1 MIGQHNSHF
10 CCGLIGYGRNMKF
23 FIWTKKNLF
32 GKSKEEQGIALIVVL
47 ALTVLLS
54 LLTFSTVTFSRI
66 SYRLSSI
73 NTTRLHSKYLA
84 ESAAVKTI
92 WLLASDIAK
101 HPTRSLASDKDEEEE
116 NERFLADGSIHKI
129 ENDEDAEISVK
140 IFDAASGIDISG
152 SNPVKFLQKH
162 KSAYEDD
169 DEKLEDY
176 KFFLNS
182 VLDYV
187 DSNDFVHINGGF
199 EKDDYKEEGMEP
211 LPRNYAMQYRE
222 EMLWIPDVEKFF
234 TPSKDGLMNAFR
246 LIPPKG
252 LPPIRGNSNF
262 FAENNEN
269 LMQLET
275 GLDKTDVE
283 SIFKARNELL
293 KSKTSLMDSLDD
305 DIYKK
310 VKGKYSFRE
319 SGFYTFLVDASPGKN
334 MAGRIFTCTIR
345 IGRTLTG
352 GKELRFYDWHFLR

>member
-1 MIGQHNSHF
+1 MEYSNWIN
-10 CCGLIGYGRNMKF
+10 
-23 FIWTKKNLF
+23 KKNF
-32 GKSKEEQGIALIVVL
+32 SNDNEENGIALIVVL

-73 NTTRLHSKYLA
+73 NTHRLHSGYLA
-84 ESAAVKTI
+84 ESAANRTI
-92 WLLASDIAK
+92 WLLAYDIAK
-101 HPTRSLASDKDEEEE
+101 HPSRSLASDKEEEE
-116 NERFLADGSIHKI
+116 EERFLADGSVHKI
-129 ENDEDAEISVK
+129 ENDEDAEVSVK

-162 KSAYEDD
+162 KTAYEDD

-187 DSNDFVHINGGF
+187 DSNDFVHMNGGF
-199 EKDDYKEEGMEP
+199 EKDDYEAEGMEP

-234 TPSKDGLMNAFR
+234 TPDKNGLMNTFR

-262 FAENNEN
+262 FAENNED

-275 GLDKTDVE
+275 GLDKDEVQ
-283 SIFKARNELL
+283 SVFKARNELL
-293 KSKTSLMDSLDD
+293 QSKTSLIDSLDND
-305 DIYKK
+305 VLSK

-319 SGFYTFLVDASPGKN
+319 SGFYTFLVEASPGKN

-352 GKELRFYDWHFLR
+352 GKELRFYDWRFLR